1 MLSASR
7 TKDDVLALLIH
18 LGYLG
23 YDIEKKETFIPNKEV
38 AGEFENAMSVGGW
51 PEIMGQTDSPV
62 GGIFCKKDRAG

>member
-1 MLSASR
+1 MKNFR

-51 PEIMGQTDSPV
+51 PEIMRIGEIILV
-62 GGIFCKKDRAG
+62 GINYGS

>member
-51 PEIMGQTDSPV
+51 PEIMRIGEIILV
-62 GGIFCKKDRAG
+62 GINYGS